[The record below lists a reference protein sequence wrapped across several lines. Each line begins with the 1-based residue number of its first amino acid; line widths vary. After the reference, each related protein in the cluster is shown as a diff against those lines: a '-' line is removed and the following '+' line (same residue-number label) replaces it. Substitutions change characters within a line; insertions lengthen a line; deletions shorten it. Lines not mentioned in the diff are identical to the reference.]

1 MKDKYIEYAKNTFS
15 GNALELVLNQIELFY
30 SDVDI
35 TKNKYNTG
43 ELVKLNKG
51 TFIHGI
57 YGKLENF
64 DYTIDN
70 GFISSDFTGV
80 GRYNKMCNGVG
91 MWDIQEDCL
100 LRDYILKY
108 SGITISYTIGRGPG
122 SKLEYEMIPF
132 HKFDEVIED
141 LQKREDVWQYSGE
154 QTKEVR
160 FLPSLVAPKRQIAFI
175 LNMDS
180 DYAKKMRYNDI
191 FNLEISD
198 EDVKAFTDYRYYDKF
213 LVDRVN
219 RTPLTTNRESH
230 IMFGLPSKLI
240 EGVLVGRE
248 IENDIDSLNYIKS
261 KLDCYI
267 CNLDGKVIIGN
278 KE

>member
-1 MKDKYIEYAKNTFS
+1 MNEYIEYAKKTFTGKS
-15 GNALELVLNQIELFY
+15 LELVLKQIELFY
-30 SDVDI
+30 KEEVI
-35 TKNKYNTG
+35 TKNKYSAG
-43 ELVKLNKG
+43 ELVKLNIG

-57 YGKLENF
+57 YGKLDNF
-64 DYTIDN
+64 LYTIEN

-91 MWDIQEDCL
+91 MWDIQEEMY

-122 SKLEYEMIPF
+122 SKLEYKMIPY
-132 HKFDEVIED
+132 HKFDEEIEK
-141 LQKREDVWQYSGE
+141 LQARDDVWQYSGE

-180 DYAKKMRYNDI
+180 QYAKSMRYNDI

-198 EDVKAFTDYRYYDKF
+198 EDVRPFTDYRYYDKF
-213 LVDRVN
+213 LIDRVN
-219 RTPLTTNRESH
+219 RTPLTTDREAH
-230 IMFGLPSKLI
+230 IMFGLPARLI

-248 IENDIDSLNYIKS
+248 LEEDKDSLNYIRE